1 MGSQCPLYDFC
12 PASARTFTPLEPH
25 RGVSRASVAL
35 THTLRVEGLSPSAGG
50 ADGEAA
56 QRYCPQ
62 PCSDKEGRG
71 GCCTYLLPALPRVS
85 LPRVLQGRNWLP
97 QEGTKQQPSWQ
108 VRFIEHG
115 ANPKAAGP
123 DFSRTH
129 PGPSGGQATNPRV
142 RRSPCPSHP
151 GVCSSSLSVLRE
163 LEGPAGL
170 KSTSVSYRWAVS
182 GLCPIHT
189 PRDVPRREE
198 GGQRVESLRGVP
210 PSPGS
215 SRSHQEDPQH
225 PQKGLGQ
232 GLQERSTARAW
243 LKSFLLV
250 SARIPAAMGTS
261 CFKWAAQHWE
271 HFNLESSKVLVLP
284 ILEAVRGGYSMCWM
298 HILEPAGTDARS

>member
-1 MGSQCPLYDFC
+1 MV
-12 PASARTFTPLEPH
+12 SANKRMPCRNGMRRRQPLE
-25 RGVSRASVAL
+25 
-35 THTLRVEGLSPSAGG
+35 
-50 ADGEAA
+50 
-56 QRYCPQ
+56 
-62 PCSDKEGRG
+62 
-71 GCCTYLLPALPRVS
+71 LLPQS
-85 LPRVLQGRNWLP
+85 
-97 QEGTKQQPSWQ
+97 
-108 VRFIEHG
+108 
-115 ANPKAAGP
+115 
-123 DFSRTH
+123 
-129 PGPSGGQATNPRV
+129 
-142 RRSPCPSHP
+142 
-151 GVCSSSLSVLRE
+151 
-163 LEGPAGL
+163 
-170 KSTSVSYRWAVS
+170 RWAVS